1 MADLAPRPVGTI
13 ASMSN
18 LRSIG
23 RRAAWLPLVAAA
35 LMLSGCEVTRSVV
48 GGPGP
53 IPIGPSGPI
62 VANPNGG
69 PPVECRGIP
78 VQQCLQSAPVELGR
92 NDIARVVVT
101 CTKVCTPTQGEFRLD
116 LVLADGRIEGMGGGG
131 YSSAPAAPAP
141 APVEPEASPEG

>member
-1 MADLAPRPVGTI
+1 M
-13 ASMSN
+13 
-18 LRSIG
+18 IG
-23 RRAAWLPLVAAA
+23 RSAALVVSLAAA
-35 LMLSGCEVTRSVV
+35 LVLSGCEVTRSVV

-53 IPIGPSGPI
+53 IPIGKTGPV

-78 VQQCLQSAPVELGR
+78 VQQCLQSAPGDLGR

-101 CTKVCTPTQGEFRLD
+101 CTKVCTPAQGEFRLD
-116 LVLADGRIEGMGGGG
+116 AILADGRVEAMGGGA

-141 APVEPEASPEG
+141 APAEPAPAPAEPEASPEG

>member
-1 MADLAPRPVGTI
+1 
-13 ASMSN
+13 MSN
-18 LRSIG
+18 APMIG
-23 RRAAWLPLVAAA
+23 RKAALVVLLAAA
-35 LMLSGCEVTRSVV
+35 LMLGGCEVTRSVV

-53 IPIGPSGPI
+53 IPIGPAGPV

-78 VQQCLQSAPVELGR
+78 IQQCVQSAPVDLGR
-92 NDIARVVVT
+92 NDIARMVVT

-116 LVLADGRIEGMGGGG
+116 AILADGRMEGMGGGA

-141 APVEPEASPEG
+141 APAEPAPAPAEPEASPAG

>member
-1 MADLAPRPVGTI
+1 MANGR
-13 ASMSN
+13 M
-18 LRSIG
+18 IG
-23 RRAAWLPLVAAA
+23 RRAVLLVSLAAA
-35 LMLSGCEVTRSVV
+35 LALSGCEVTRSVV

-53 IPIGPSGPI
+53 IPIGPAGPV

-78 VQQCLQSAPVELGR
+78 IQQCVQSAPVDLGR

-101 CTKVCTPTQGEFRLD
+101 CTKVCTPTEGEFRLD
-116 LVLADGRIEGMGGGG
+116 LILADGRMEGMGGGG

-141 APVEPEASPEG
+141 APAESEASPEG

>member
-1 MADLAPRPVGTI
+1 
-13 ASMSN
+13 MSN
-18 LRSIG
+18 TRSMG
-23 RRAAWLPLVAAA
+23 RREALPWLLAAA
-35 LMLSGCEVTRSVV
+35 LVLSGCEVTRSVV
-48 GGPGP
+48 GEPGP

-78 VQQCLQSAPVELGR
+78 VQQCVQSAPVDLGR

-116 LVLADGRIEGMGGGG
+116 LVLADGRMEGMGGGA

>member
-1 MADLAPRPVGTI
+1 MNGP
-13 ASMSN
+13 
-18 LRSIG
+18 
-23 RRAAWLPLVAAA
+23 RAALQVLLAAG

-53 IPIGPSGPI
+53 IPIGPAGPAM
-62 VANPNGG
+62 ANPNGR

-78 VQQCLQSAPVELGR
+78 IQQCVQSAPVDLGR

-101 CTKVCTPTQGEFRLD
+101 CTKVCTPTQGEFRVD
-116 LVLADGRIEGMGGGG
+116 AILADGRMEGMGGGA

-141 APVEPEASPEG
+141 APAEPAPAPGEPEGSPEG